1 MKPEDKVTLEELMR
15 DATQSVCDKLHGIA
29 VQLGTLNTQLL
40 WLRQQVQTELDAQKP
55 PPGAG

>member
-15 DATQSVCDKLHGIA
+15 DATQAICDKLHGIA

>member
-1 MKPEDKVTLEELMR
+1 MR
-15 DATQSVCDKLHGIA
+15 DATQAICDKLHGIA